1 MFFLFGSYV
10 LRRTVDRGRFWCPTC
25 LRETEYTLRRGRW
38 FIHLFFIPLI
48 PLAAAPEQVRCEEC
62 HAAYPPAVLLGG
74 RAMSVEHAVPGP
86 SLDPTRRS
94 VSPGPGPTV
103 DGEAVLAARAVVVG
117 VLSLAP
123 VVSHPGMRAGV
134 DLVRS
139 TGERSYDLDHLS
151 TDLAELDA
159 SVLPGVLERRR
170 GEGRLHPEQARVL
183 VTEAA
188 RVAAANGEV
197 TARVRDAVVHLGV
210 LAGLTRGEAEEAAA
224 AAAIS

>member
-139 TGERSYDLDHLS
+139 TGSGP
-151 TDLAELDA
+151 TTWIT
-159 SVLPGVLERRR
+159 SVPISRNSMPRCSRECWNGD
-170 GEGRLHPEQARVL
+170 
-183 VTEAA
+183 AA
-188 RVAAANGEV
+188 RG
-197 TARVRDAVVHLGV
+197 GC
-210 LAGLTRGEAEEAAA
+210 TRSRPGCW
-224 AAAIS
+224 

>member
-1 MFFLFGSYV
+1 MFFLFGSYA
-10 LRRTVDRGRFWCPTC
+10 LRRTVARGRFWCPTC
-25 LRETEYTLRRGRW
+25 LRETEYTVRRGRW

-62 HAAYPPAVLLGG
+62 RAAYPPAVLVGNTAG
-74 RAMSVEHAVPGP
+74 AVGHPAQA
-86 SLDPTRRS
+86 SALDPTRRA
-94 VSPGPGPTV
+94 VSPGPGPMV

-117 VLSLAP
+117 ILGQAP

-134 DLVRS
+134 DLVRGA
-139 TGERSYDLDHLS
+139 GERTYDLDRLS

-170 GEGRLHPEQARVL
+170 AEGRLHPDQARVL

-197 TARVRDAVVHLGV
+197 TDRVRDAVVHLGV
-210 LAGLTRGEAEEAAA
+210 LAGLTWGEAEDAATVG
-224 AAAIS
+224 